1 MPAES
6 GEPIPA
12 VLLLPGYGRDKHEV
26 GSMYSRL
33 AGSLAAHGIAS
44 LRIDFAGM
52 GESQASML
60 DYTYG
65 SQIADAAAAM
75 DWLVSQEYVD
85 PERVGLQG
93 FSMGS
98 LIGAHVAGTD
108 PRVAAFGSWSGA
120 IHDGDQSFYDETMLA
135 DCEAAGGRVDLDLG
149 WRTIQHSCD
158 FFSSMLAA
166 TALSDLAPFARSMLL
181 VVGSEDTVVLP
192 SVSQDVAVSTASRD
206 VTIEVIEGAD
216 HIFNVL
222 TDDQAL
228 AEQAIAATAEWFAVK
243 LWLAPLLKG

>member
-1 MPAES
+1 MTQSDSNVTFS
-6 GEPIPA
+6 GTEHWTKKGDVNLFLWNKAPDGSPKGT
-12 VLLLPGYGRDKHEV
+12 VLFVHGSSMASKPTFDLQVPGRPFSSV
-26 GSMYSRL
+26 
-33 AGSLAAHGIAS
+33 
-44 LRIDFAGM
+44 
-52 GESQASML
+52 
-60 DYTYG
+60 
-65 SQIADAAAAM
+65 M
-75 DWLVSQEYVD
+75 DWFVSQEYVD

-192 SVSQDVAVSTASRD
+192 SVSQNVAVSTASGD